1 MATGKTIGATSAAA
15 LAVLLAA
22 TIGLPVLTV
31 SGLFD
36 LPDLG
41 FGPSGAVL
49 DGVPPVAADAY
60 RRAAAAAPSFSPPC
74 SVPAS
79 LLAGVGEVESGHGTH
94 GGATVGS
101 NGDVRPPII
110 GIPLPQLGDDTD
122 GGTWDGSMTVD
133 HAVGPMQFIPSTWR
147 AYGADGNDDGVAD
160 PHNLYDAALA
170 AAGYLCANGSP
181 MATESD
187 WRRGL
192 WAYNHSEAYADDVIE
207 AARGYEAAAT
217 APTSGSDDV
226 PLVDVEGIG
235 PTNAAWAHLVRSLL
249 AAAAA
254 DGVPLTGSS
263 YRNPAEQIALRKAHC
278 GTSDYAIYEMP
289 SSQCSPPTARPGTS
303 QHEQGLAIDFDDCS
317 TRATACW
324 RWLSANAARFGVHP
338 LSSEPWHWSIDG
350 S

>member
-1 MATGKTIGATSAAA
+1 MRKGKTVGTASAAA

-36 LPDLG
+36 RPELG
-41 FGPSGAVL
+41 LGPAGAAL
-49 DGVPPVAADAY
+49 DGVPPVSADAY
-60 RRAAAAAPSFSPPC
+60 RRAAAAASSFSPTC
-74 SVPAS
+74 QIPAS
-79 LLAGVGEVESGHGTH
+79 LLAGVGQIESGHGTH
-94 GGATVGS
+94 GGAAASG
-101 NGDVRPPII
+101 NGDVRPPIV
-110 GIPLPQLGDDTD
+110 GIPLPQLGNDTD
-122 GGTWDGSMTVD
+122 GGAWDGSATVD

-160 PHNLYDAALA
+160 PHNLFDAALA
-170 AAGYLCANGSP
+170 AAAYLCASGSP
-181 MATESD
+181 MATERD

-207 AARGYEAAAT
+207 AARRYEATDAS
-217 APTSGSDDV
+217 PTMSADDV
-226 PLVDVEGIG
+226 QLVDVEGIG
-235 PTNAAWAHLVRSLL
+235 LTNTAWAHQVRSLL

-254 DGVPLTGSS
+254 DEVPLTGSS
-263 YRNPAEQIALRKAHC
+263 YRNPAQQIALRKAHC
-278 GTSDYAIYEMP
+278 GTSHYAIYEMP

-303 QHEQGLAIDFDDCS
+303 QHERGLAIDFDACS

-324 RWLSANAARFGVHP
+324 RWLSTNASRFGLHP

>member
-1 MATGKTIGATSAAA
+1 MATGKTIGVTSAAA
-15 LAVLLAA
+15 LVVLLAA

-36 LPDLG
+36 RPELG
-41 FGPSGAVL
+41 FGPSAASL

-60 RRAAAAAPSFSPPC
+60 QRAAAAAPSFSPPC

-94 GGATVGS
+94 GGATVSG
-101 NGDVRPPII
+101 NGDVRPPIV
-110 GIPLPQLGDDTD
+110 GIPLPQLGEDTD
-122 GGTWDGSMTVD
+122 GGSWDGSTTVD

-147 AYGADGNDDGVAD
+147 AYGADGNDDGATD

-170 AAGYLCANGSP
+170 AARYLCASGSP

-192 WAYNHSEAYADDVIE
+192 WAYNHSEAYADDVIK
-207 AARGYEAAAT
+207 AARRYEPAET
-217 APTSGSDDV
+217 SPTSGTGDV
-226 PLVDVEGIG
+226 QLVEVEGIG
-235 PTNAAWAHLVRSLL
+235 PTNIVWAHQVRSLL

-263 YRNPAEQIALRKAHC
+263 YRNPDEQIALRKAHC
-278 GTSDYAIYEMP
+278 GNSHHAIYEMP

-303 QHEQGLAIDFDDCS
+303 QHEQGLAIDFDACS

-324 RWLSANAARFGVHP
+324 RWLSAHASSFGIHP

-350 S
+350 R

>member
-1 MATGKTIGATSAAA
+1 MATGKTVGATSAAA
-15 LAVLLAA
+15 LIVLLVA

-36 LPDLG
+36 RPELG
-41 FGPSGAVL
+41 FGPAGTGL
-49 DGVPPVAADAY
+49 EGVPPVAADAY
-60 RRAAAAAPSFSPPC
+60 RRAAAAAPSFSGPC

-94 GGATVGS
+94 GGATASG

-122 GGTWDGSMTVD
+122 GGRWDGSKTVD

-147 AYGADGNDDGVAD
+147 AFGADGNHDGLAD

-170 AAGYLCANGSP
+170 AARYLCASGSP
-181 MATESD
+181 MATETD

-192 WAYNHSEAYADDVIE
+192 WAYNHSEAYANDVIE
-207 AARGYEAAAT
+207 AARGYETEDSSPAAGA
-217 APTSGSDDV
+217 GDV
-226 PLVDVEGIG
+226 QLVDVEGVG
-235 PTNAAWAHLVRSLL
+235 LTNVAWAHQVRSLL

-278 GTSDYAIYEMP
+278 GTSDDAIYEMP

>member
-1 MATGKTIGATSAAA
+1 MPTGKTIGVTSATA
-15 LAVLLAA
+15 LIALLAA

-36 LPDLG
+36 RPELG
-41 FGPSGAVL
+41 FGPAGAGL
-49 DGVPPVAADAY
+49 EGVPPVAAEAY
-60 RRAAAAAPSFSPPC
+60 QRAAAAAPSFSPPC
-74 SVPAS
+74 SIPPS

-94 GGATVGS
+94 GGATASG

-122 GGTWDGSMTVD
+122 GGRWDGSSTVD

-147 AYGADGNDDGVAD
+147 AYGADGNDDGAAD

-170 AAGYLCANGSP
+170 AAGYLCASGSP

-192 WAYNHSEAYADDVIE
+192 WAYNHSEAYADDVLE
-207 AARGYEAAAT
+207 AARRYEAADT
-217 APTSGSDDV
+217 SPTSGSGDV
-226 PLVDVEGIG
+226 QLVDVEGVG
-235 PTNAAWAHLVRSLL
+235 PTNAAWAHQVRSLL

-254 DGVPLTGSS
+254 EGVPLTGSS
-263 YRNPAEQIALRKAHC
+263 YRDPAEQIALRRAHC
-278 GTSDYAIYEMP
+278 GTSHYAIYEMP

-303 QHEQGLAIDFDDCS
+303 QHEQGLAIDFDACS
-317 TRATACW
+317 TRSTACW
-324 RWLSANAARFGVHP
+324 SWLNANAIRFGLHP

-350 S
+350 N